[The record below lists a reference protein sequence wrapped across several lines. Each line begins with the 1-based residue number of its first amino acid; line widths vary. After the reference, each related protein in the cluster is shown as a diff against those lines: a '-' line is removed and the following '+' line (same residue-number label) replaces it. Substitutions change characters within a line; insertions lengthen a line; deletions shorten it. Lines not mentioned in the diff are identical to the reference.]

1 METLQS
7 LLKAY
12 LNNSLN
18 TDDFADQFID
28 YWNQIRVEQ
37 NKAIDESGIR
47 KELDD
52 LWQQYK
58 AGELD
63 EVTYGMQWTEA
74 LSKLEDVRIQPQS
87 IVFSIGNEIYN
98 LLTLHQESEHLDTQ
112 EIPTDETIRDNA
124 RSLLDTFDT

>member
-12 LNNSLN
+12 LDNSLN
-18 TDDFADQFID
+18 TDDFAEQFID
-28 YWNQIRVEQ
+28 YWNQIRIEQ

-47 KELDD
+47 TELDS

-58 AGELD
+58 AGDLD

-74 LSKLEDVRIQPQS
+74 LSKLEGVRIQPQS

-98 LLTLHQESEHLDTQ
+98 QLTLHQESEHLDTQ
-112 EIPTDETIRDNA
+112 EIPTGETIRETA